1 MTQHPAMIT
10 PTLQDIF
17 KAAVHPLSS
26 EDQKFL
32 SQAYFF
38 AENAHRDQKR
48 KSGEAYIVHCLHVTK
63 ILAEIGM
70 DEKTLAAGLLH
81 DVPEDTEVTIA
92 EIQKKF
98 GDEVAYLVDGIT
110 KLGKIKLRGSKEE
123 YFLENLRKMFMAMA
137 QDIRVVII
145 KLADR
150 LHNMRTL
157 EHLPPEKQERIAKET
172 MDVFA
177 PIANRLGIGEIK
189 GELEDLCFM
198 YLDPEHYVETKK
210 IEETY
215 LHEGQAYMERIVKL
229 FRGTLEKEKI
239 HLINIS
245 GRTKHSYRLYQ
256 KLKRHDMDV
265 TRIYD
270 LVAIR
275 IIVPEIADCYEALGI
290 IHREYRPMVGRI
302 KDYIS
307 LPKPNGYQS
316 LHTTVFGPD
325 GRILEVQIR
334 TQKMHDEAEYGIAA
348 HWMYTEKESST
359 WRKFFFL
366 RKQTHTHTPPKE
378 LSWIRQL
385 KEWQKEIG
393 RDDKE
398 FAEGLRIE
406 FFKNHIFAFT
416 PKGDIVD
423 LPEEAT
429 PIDFAYAI
437 HSEIGNRTVGAKAD
451 GKMVSLDYH
460 IQNAQVIEI
469 LTVKEKKKPSRDWL
483 SFIKTSGARSHI
495 RRELRHDEFKNKG

>member
-1 MTQHPAMIT
+1 MGPISLKDVLTSAPRPFQ
-10 PTLQDIF
+10 
-17 KAAVHPLSS
+17 S
-26 EDQKFL
+26 EAEKFIVE
-32 SQAYFF
+32 AYQF
-38 AENAHRDQKR
+38 AETAHRGQKR
-48 KSGEAYIVHCLHVTK
+48 KSGEDYIVHSLHVAK
-63 ILAEIGM
+63 NLSEIGM
-70 DEKTLAAGLLH
+70 DEKTIAAGLLH
-81 DVPEDTEVTIA
+81 DVPEDTEVTLA
-92 EIQKKF
+92 QVEEKF
-98 GDEVAYLVDGIT
+98 GSDVALLVDGIT

-123 YFLENLRKMFMAMA
+123 YYLENLRKMFLAMA
-137 QDIRVVII
+137 QDIRVVIV

-157 EHLPPEKQERIAKET
+157 EYLPPEKQERIARET
-172 MDVFA
+172 LEIYA

-198 YLDPEHYVETKK
+198 YLDPTHYQETKK

-215 LHEGQAYMERIVKL
+215 LHEGKAYLERTVKF
-229 FRGTLEKEKI
+229 FRDFLTKEKI
-239 HLINIS
+239 RVTDMS
-245 GRTKHSYRLYQ
+245 GRTKHLYRLYQ
-256 KLKRHDMDV
+256 KLKRHDMDI

-275 IIVPEIADCYEALGI
+275 IIVPEVADCYEALGI

-316 LHTTVFGPD
+316 LHTTIFGPD
-325 GRILEVQIR
+325 GRILEIQIR

-348 HWMYTEKESST
+348 HWLYTEKTRSI
-359 WRKFFFL
+359 WRNIFTR
-366 RKQTHTHTPPKE
+366 RKDPATAPRE
-378 LSWIRQL
+378 LLWVNQL

-398 FAEGLRIE
+398 FIEGLKIE

-416 PKGDIVD
+416 PKGDIIE

-437 HSEIGNRTVGAKAD
+437 HSEIGHRAVGAKAD
-451 GKMVSLDYH
+451 GRMVPLDSF
-460 IQNAQVIEI
+460 IENAQVIEI

-483 SFIKTSGARSHI
+483 DFVKTSTAKSHI
-495 RRELRHDEFKNKG
+495 RHALRHSEFKKEE